1 MYMYASYLMLF
12 RFLFPHAQIYTHWY
26 QCTICILLRSSL
38 PFQTFGMHVIQCS
51 RNELNTA
58 YMYITFSA
66 SCFKKFAISLK
77 INKKERIYI
86 LANWYQYCLI
96 FSMLFHIAHWMSNIL
111 KLFISTKNQ
120 YFWVALQEI
129 LYWHISWWW
138 WCRITSRFASVFS
151 TLKTR

>member
-86 LANWYQYCLI
+86 LANWYQYCFNFLDLVSYCLLDVQYSQTVY
-96 FSMLFHIAHWMSNIL
+96 FNKKPIL
-111 KLFISTKNQ
+111 LSSFTGNFVLTHFMMMMMMP
-120 YFWVALQEI
+120 YNF
-129 LYWHISWWW
+129 
-138 WCRITSRFASVFS
+138 
-151 TLKTR
+151 